1 MIFVFMF
8 PFEQLIF
15 IHTKSLVMD
24 RGLELKRFVCCY
36 RAHYLRFSL
45 LWFKL
50 LLIFFDTWI
59 SLNLRQVILSL
70 DFFNLRPLWYLISS
84 EIIVLKDIMVVEL
97 LLLSWLVLMLM
108 HRFNLFLLIIV
119 YLKSGLVVLQS
130 DIVWGRLLLFL
141 QRVDLSPLLFQDVAS
156 ALKEGVLGKD

>member
-1 MIFVFMF
+1 
-8 PFEQLIF
+8 
-15 IHTKSLVMD
+15 
-24 RGLELKRFVCCY
+24 
-36 RAHYLRFSL
+36 
-45 LWFKL
+45 
-50 LLIFFDTWI
+50 
-59 SLNLRQVILSL
+59 
-70 DFFNLRPLWYLISS
+70 
-84 EIIVLKDIMVVEL
+84 MVVEL